1 MAGEVTHLLEAMRR
15 GDAAPDELVAL
26 VYEELRHLAS
36 RELAGERAGHTLQAT
51 ALVHEAYVRLMG
63 DRAASWEN
71 RRHFFAAAAEAM
83 RRILVESARR
93 KAAQKRG
100 GRMSRREFDERHPAN
115 SMLADEL
122 VAIDEALDRLAAVD
136 EQAAAFVKLRYFGG
150 MTIHETAHVLG
161 VSSRTADRLWA
172 YAKAWLIKE
181 LRDGEPRN
189 RP

>member
-1 MAGEVTHLLEAMRR
+1 
-15 GDAAPDELVAL
+15 
-26 VYEELRHLAS
+26 
-36 RELAGERAGHTLQAT
+36 
-51 ALVHEAYVRLMG
+51 
-63 DRAASWEN
+63 
-71 RRHFFAAAAEAM
+71 
-83 RRILVESARR
+83 
-93 KAAQKRG
+93 
-100 GRMSRREFDERHPAN
+100 MSRREFDERHPAN

-136 EQAAAFVKLRYFGG
+136 EQAAALVKLRYFGG